1 MRKRFEFQC
10 TISQSNKTNNFAVP
24 YRYISSISQ
33 STQASSYLDSEPAIL
48 NDKVSSLNNAFSK
61 SEEENQI
68 DKFIASKL
76 LAFDF
81 SSCLNDNTLSLID
94 TQTVIKNTKN
104 NSTLSLINELN
115 FISLESSLR
124 DSEVYAESKLSH
136 EFDSES
142 DS

>member
-1 MRKRFEFQC
+1 MRKGFEYHF
-10 TISQSNKTNNFAVP
+10 TISQSTKTNNFAVP
-24 YRYISSISQ
+24 CRHISSISQ
-33 STQASSYLDSEPAIL
+33 TTTQASSYVDSEPAIS
-48 NDKVSSLNNAFSK
+48 NDKVLSANTFSK

-81 SSCLNDNTLSLID
+81 SSCINDNTLSLIE
-94 TQTVIKNTKN
+94 TQPVNKNTKN
-104 NSTLSLINELN
+104 NSTLSLINEFN

-124 DSEVYAESKLSH
+124 GSEVYAESKLSR